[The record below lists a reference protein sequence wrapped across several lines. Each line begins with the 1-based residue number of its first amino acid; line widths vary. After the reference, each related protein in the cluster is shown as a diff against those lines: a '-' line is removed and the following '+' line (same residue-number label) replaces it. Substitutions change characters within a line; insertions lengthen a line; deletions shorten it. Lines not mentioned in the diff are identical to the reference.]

1 MAQKKLT
8 RNYLKKIIFWRERE
22 RVVKDAL
29 EFEFMH
35 GTHRW
40 SILFITF
47 KPYKGSFG
55 RRKKKTPYNGLGV
68 LHSDPPIRLSQF
80 QFQESEFCRCN
91 AVGNYKT
98 RCSLI
103 SFVVPNNFQ
112 EELTPWKLFFIY
124 PSIWMTSLYSP
135 KRILALVKKI
145 SVFCHDD
152 QSVF

>member
-1 MAQKKLT
+1 MHLNSNLCMARTGGPFFLSLSNPIKGH
-8 RNYLKKIIFWRERE
+8 
-22 RVVKDAL
+22 L
-29 EFEFMH
+29 EE
-35 GTHRW
+35 G
-40 SILFITF
+40 
-47 KPYKGSFG
+47 
-55 RRKKKTPYNGLGV
+55 KKKHPIMGLV
-68 LHSDPPIRLSQF
+68 SSTPPIRLSQF